1 MEKTV
6 NFAVNYVFTKATDE
20 TLAKIYAE
28 AKWIF
33 DWKSLLNWRGKL
45 LKNIQKQIPDLLR
58 NYKGKHL
65 NEIDVKK
72 GHNIVPAV
80 LRNELASL
88 ISGNTVTPT
97 FKANYIAIWTG
108 STTPANTDTKLET
121 EVLRATFTNRFS
133 VDNIAY
139 LDKFFSTAEVS
150 WLTINECGVFVDW
163 TASADTGFLLSRILM
178 NETMASNET
187 LTVNA
192 TFSIV

>member
-20 TLAKIYAE
+20 ILAKIYAE
-28 AKWIF
+28 ANWISN
-33 DWKSLLNWRGKL
+33 WKNLLNWRGKL
-45 LKNIQKQIPDLLR
+45 LKNIQKKIPDLLR
-58 NYKGKHL
+58 NYKGKYL
-65 NEIDVKK
+65 KEMEVKK

-88 ISGNTVTPT
+88 ISWNTVTPT
-97 FKANYIAIWTG
+97 FKANYIALWTG
-108 STTPANTDTKLET
+108 SITPTNADTKLET
-121 EVLRATFTNRFS
+121 EVLRWTFTNRFS
-133 VDNIAY
+133 VDNVAY
-139 LDKFFSTAEVS
+139 LDKFFSTAEVNG
-150 WLTINECGVFVDW
+150 LTINECGVFVDW

-187 LTVNA
+187 LTINA